1 MLNDSSTWN
10 LLRRYGKLEY
20 IRLTSDQKKEVDLL
34 VDEMRRVFFITR
46 SIYVKQLINK
56 YQIQSK
62 TYIDWVD
69 ILLYDEYVTEFCRI
83 NKMSREELDET
94 YKVMK
99 EEMDVASTTITGI
112 YSNAKIWKGHRTFL
126 EHFRKQI
133 AKEVPLSLRQKD
145 ALQRI
150 IHQYSKQIVTRGL
163 EI

>member
-1 MLNDSSTWN
+1 MLINSSIWN
-10 LLRRYGKLEY
+10 LHGKTEY
-20 IRLTSDQKKEVDLL
+20 RRLTSDQKKEVESL

-56 YQIQSK
+56 YQIPSNV
-62 TYIDWVD
+62 YVDEID
-69 ILLYDEYVTEFCRI
+69 LRLYDEYVTEFCRI
-83 NKMSREELDET
+83 NKMSREELEET

-99 EEMDVASTTITGI
+99 EEMDVAISTISGI

-126 EHFRKQI
+126 ENFRKQMSR
-133 AKEVPLSLRQKD
+133 EVPLSHRQKD